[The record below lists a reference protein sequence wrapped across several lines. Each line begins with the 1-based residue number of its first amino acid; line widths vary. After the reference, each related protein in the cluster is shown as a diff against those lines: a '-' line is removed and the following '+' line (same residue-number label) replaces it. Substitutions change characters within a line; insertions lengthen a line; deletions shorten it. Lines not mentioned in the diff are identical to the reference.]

1 MSAIGDFHLSNNH
14 PLSGIS
20 LKMLRSA
27 PFMILIVVLCILVS
41 GCISSATSSKS
52 ACMQGVEAFHLGN
65 YAQASV
71 QFQKALREN
80 PQDADALY
88 NMGAV
93 YHQLWIANQNSSDA
107 AQAEQY
113 YRDAL
118 NKNPNMAEA
127 YRAIAVLMTTQG
139 RRDEA
144 FQTLRAWALRDQM
157 SAAPRLELARLCEEQ
172 GYSDAAVKYINDAL
186 KVEPDNPRA
195 LAAYGRLREKTGD
208 TNGAMMCYVQAQEKA
223 RTPELQNYIAYLQNS
238 QNGGAM
244 YAANGHPPQTV
255 PTTYPATGVEV
266 ASNNAATATGS
277 TENRGLFSR
286 LSNLFSP
293 SGQRSSVSRMSA
305 NQTYSSVPI
314 GGYNTSNYNMTGY
327 DTSGYMNSGYDMGGN
342 MEYVNGASGAYP
354 MTEYPTNGTTYP
366 EGGISGYSSYP
377 VDASTAG
384 YPAVPGAT
392 NTLAPSPEQLR

>member
-1 MSAIGDFHLSNNH
+1 MYLERHTMSAIRDFNLSTAYS
-14 PLSGIS
+14 LSS
-20 LKMLRSA
+20 SALKTPRWMCFVVL
-27 PFMILIVVLCILVS
+27 VVLCIWLP
-41 GCISSATSSKS
+41 GCTSSATSSKS
-52 ACMQGVEAFHLGN
+52 ACVQGVESFHMGN

-93 YHQLWIANQNSSDA
+93 YHQLWLANQNASDA

-118 NKNPNMAEA
+118 NKNSNMAEA

-144 FQTLRAWALRDQM
+144 FRTLQGWAIRDQQ

-172 GYSDAAVKYINDAL
+172 GYSDVAIKYIEDAL

-244 YAANGHPPQTV
+244 YANGGYPSQTQAAY
-255 PTTYPATGVEV
+255 PTTGVDVAT
-266 ASNNAATATGS
+266 NTATTT

-286 LSNLFSP
+286 LSNLFSS
-293 SGQRSSVSRMSA
+293 SGQRTSVSRMSA
-305 NQTYSSVPI
+305 NQTYSSVPVND
-314 GGYNTSNYNMTGY
+314 YNTN
-327 DTSGYMNSGYDMGGN
+327 GYMPNGYANSGYDMSGN
-342 MEYVNGASGAYP
+342 TMYINGESGSYP
-354 MTEYPTNGTTYP
+354 MTGYPVDGTTYP
-366 EGGISGYSSYP
+366 DDSSGYSSYP
-377 VDASTAG
+377 VGSSTGA
-384 YPAVPGAT
+384 YPTVPGAT
-392 NTLAPSPEQLR
+392 SSLAPLPEQLR